1 MQFKRQATEAVQINM
16 TPLIDVVFLLLI
28 FFMVTTSFPDRQL
41 SLQLPGS
48 ATAIP
53 VRDSLPQTHLLS
65 LYSDG
70 RILLNDQEIST
81 PEQLQEQLQQA
92 IAAQDQP
99 ALVIRAEAATAHQQV
114 VSALDLARRLGIE
127 QVRIATRPIH

>member
-28 FFMVTTSFPDRQL
+28 FFMVTTSFPDQQL

-48 ATAIP
+48 ETATT
-53 VRDSLPQTHLLS
+53 VRDPLPQIHQLN

-70 RILLNDQEIST
+70 RIQLNDMEINT
-81 PEQLQEQLQQA
+81 PEQLQAQLQQA
-92 IAAQDQP
+92 ISEQDNP
-99 ALVIRAEAATAHQQV
+99 ALLIRAEAQTAHQQV

-127 QVRIATRPIH
+127 RVRIATRPID